1 MNLNKKI
8 KLVAVIGCLCAGG
21 ISAQEVSE
29 ESEENK
35 VNVIIVTAT
44 KRGDASTL
52 DIPASISVVGEDEIS
67 KRGMV
72 GMDDYLRSLPSTNF
86 LDRGA
91 GRNGIIIRGVT
102 ASPQDDIAVGVYI
115 DETPVTGMGSLAGGN
130 PDLKYVDMQ
139 RIEVLRGPQGTLY
152 GDGSIAGTVRVIPN
166 APDLNDFSAEIAG
179 STSSTA
185 DLGGQ
190 NTMVRGVLNLP
201 VVEDKFAIRV
211 VGYEYDNS
219 GYYENIAGDS
229 TDKATWADA
238 FGGIVTSGE
247 AGDDQYTG
255 GRITAFWQ
263 VSEDFNLTLSHMTQD
278 IDQSGIPES
287 MLAVGGKSRVP
298 FQRQDG
304 SGESLKIDFDVTN
317 LKMNLDMG
325 SYELFSSTSI
335 VESKTLQDRDLGA
348 YFGPMLGVDDMP
360 IYLADSAHAEQFTQ
374 ELRLNTRL
382 DGPWQFLV
390 GAFYQDY
397 ERTVGQKMTFEGTPA
412 LDPFEGALLFEST
425 FGNNLKQ
432 LAFFGEATFEITE
445 ELTTV
450 AGVRHYDYDK
460 NSPDTNNGLFNGGYS
475 EGFIE
480 NDDTGQTYKLSLN
493 YRPDD
498 STSFYGTFSQGFR
511 LGGPHPEIPSDICDT
526 RGVPDQIDS
535 DELDSFEVGAKF
547 AFADGRATLNV
558 SAYQVDW
565 SGIPVKQILE
575 CGFETTAN
583 AGEAESKGVEIDGQ
597 LQLADDWRINYALSR
612 TRAELTEDSAAL
624 GAQSGDR
631 LPGSPEFQ
639 ASFGVQADFS
649 IAGLPTFARAD
660 IAHVGEYFN
669 NLQQTGRSA
678 GDFTTINLTLGA
690 EINDTISVDI
700 FARNLTNEDGLTWI
714 ETELGDGRANYI
726 RPRTIG
732 IELRAR
738 FGQ

>member
-1 MNLNKKI
+1 MNLNKKT
-8 KLVAVIGCLCAGG
+8 KLAAVLGSLCAAGLNVSLA
-21 ISAQEVSE
+21 SADSPVIEEV
-29 ESEENK
+29 
-35 VNVIIVTAT
+35 IVSAS
-44 KRGDASTL
+44 KRGDVSVM
-52 DIPASISVVGEDEIS
+52 DIPASISVASGDLIS

-72 GMDDYLRSLPSTNF
+72 GMDDFLRSLPSTNF

-91 GRNGIIIRGVT
+91 GRNGIIMRGVT

-115 DETPVTGMGSLAGGN
+115 DETPVAGMGSLGGGN

-166 APDLNDFSAEIAG
+166 APDLSGFSAEIAG
-179 STSSTA
+179 SASSTA

-190 NTMVRGVLNLP
+190 NTMLRGVLNLP

-211 VGYEYDNS
+211 VGYDYDNS
-219 GYYENIAGDS
+219 GYYKNIAGDNA
-229 TDKATWADA
+229 DKATWADA
-238 FGGIVTSGE
+238 FGGIVTSRR
-247 AGDDQYTG
+247 AGDDRYTG
-255 GRITAFWQ
+255 GRITALWQ
-263 VSEDFNLTLSHMTQD
+263 VSEDFDVTLSHMTQD

-287 MLAVGGKSRVP
+287 MLALGGKNRAP

-304 SGESLKIDFDVTN
+304 SGETLTIDLDVTN

-335 VESKTLQDRDLGA
+335 AESKTLQDRDLGA
-348 YFGPMLGVDDMP
+348 YFGPMLEVDDMP
-360 IYLADSAHAEQFTQ
+360 IYLADSAVAEQFTQ

-382 DGPWQFLV
+382 DGPLQFLV

-397 ERTVGQKMTFEGTPA
+397 KRTANQKMTFEGTPE

-425 FGNNLKQ
+425 FGDNLKQ
-432 LAFFGEATFEITE
+432 LAFFGEASFD
-445 ELTTV
+445 LTDQLTAV
-450 AGVRHYDYDK
+450 AGVRHYSYDK
-460 NSPDTNNGLFNGGYS
+460 ESPDENDGVFNGGYT
-475 EGFIE
+475 EGFVE
-480 NDDTGQTYKLSLN
+480 NDDSGQTYKLSLN
-493 YRPDD
+493 YRPDET
-498 STSFYGTFSQGFR
+498 TSFYGTFAQGFR

-526 RGVPDQIDS
+526 DGVPDQIDS

-558 SAYQVDW
+558 SAFQVDW
-565 SGIPVKQILE
+565 TGIPVKQILD

-583 AGEAESKGVEIDGQ
+583 AGEAQSKGVEVDGQ
-597 LQLADDWRINYALSR
+597 LLLADAWRIDYGMSY
-612 TRAELTEDSAAL
+612 TQAELTADSAPL
-624 GAQSGDR
+624 NAQSGDR
-631 LPGSPEFQ
+631 LPGSPEFS
-639 ASFGVQADFS
+639 ASLGLQADFS
-649 IAGLPTFARAD
+649 MAGRPMFARAD
-660 IAHVGEYFN
+660 IAHIGEYYN
-669 NLQQTGRSA
+669 NLQQSGLAA
-678 GDFTTINLTLGA
+678 GGFTTVNLSLGA
-690 EINDTISVDI
+690 EINDSVSVDL
-700 FARNLTNEDGLTWI
+700 FARNLTNKEGLTWI